1 MDGAQEAA
9 RDLRIEDL
17 KELLEETLEVSKENN
32 KLLKRMRRDA
42 LIGGILKFLIWVVLI
57 VASFY
62 LSAKLLEPYLGTLQS
77 MQNGG
82 QGTDWQALI
91 DQYKSQLGQ

>member
-9 RDLRIEDL
+9 RDLRIDDL
-17 KELLEETLEVSKENN
+17 KELLQETLEVSKENN

-42 LIGGILKFLIWVVLI
+42 IIGGILKFLVWVVLI

-62 LSAKLLEPYLGTLQS
+62 LSFQLLQPYLGALQG
-77 MQNGG
+77 MQGNG
-82 QGTDWQALI
+82 QGTDWQALL
-91 DQYKSQLGQ
+91 DQYKSQIGQ